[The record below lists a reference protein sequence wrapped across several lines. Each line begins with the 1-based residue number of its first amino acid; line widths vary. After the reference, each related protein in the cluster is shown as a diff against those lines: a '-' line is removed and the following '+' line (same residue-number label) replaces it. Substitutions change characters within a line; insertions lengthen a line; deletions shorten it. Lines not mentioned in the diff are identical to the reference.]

1 MAIKFPTRT
10 NRGITLLEVLI
21 SIGILAI
28 GLIGTL
34 SLIPA
39 GGSYLRKAQIEGRAA
54 SLIPNAFNTMQNAG
68 LFGENAI
75 DWTSHDSNHN
85 EAEPDLWGYPSNPAD
100 VAIKNPS
107 GATIVSWHVRDD
119 PPWISGSAADPSSE
133 IIVTASRIGAPPGE
147 PPKEFKTESDE
158 NGDWHTPLLSTS
170 FSISDPPNQEEE
182 RMKITNIGPS
192 YDDISPNEY
201 FDRWTI
207 TLTKGGGNLSV
218 QLPKKD
224 GSYYPAREDDAL
236 EQLSPTQYR
245 YKHYKKRRK
254 WGYFEGT
261 SQLDFSLPSYESFLH
276 RKNDLLND
284 AEELGLSSGYDQN
297 HCRIFGEVWRYDTG
311 IRSGEYEEWQ
321 QYANEITDGPD
332 QPKDGD
338 SYFTTDD
345 ATATWVGASAEME
358 GAIDYYQFTVL
369 RGQTFKVAWP
379 ENNTINNSLS
389 DRYLHAGDI
398 PNLQVN
404 RPVQI
409 FWNDLPL
416 PGANYVQNETDFVLC
431 SAPGTGIVKLRVEL
445 RPLLPAGDPD
455 EATVNPWRKNGE
467 QFNEVYWR
475 GGIPRTSL
483 NLNDSV
489 SPFLPLGNG
498 TSFNYR
504 LDLTVF
510 GSTQVALIDPLMAAK
525 IQEFAGINHPALYK
539 AAEFQQFTD
548 VSTIQVPFTLRR
560 LNWKIVSDQRS
571 TTNISSVATGL
582 CRPEDVV
589 VVKET
594 EDELEAPEP
603 WFEEQPLSDCH
614 RAPVYKRYDNGWDYC
629 DDCQRQCTF
638 GQFPMARETDDRL
651 SWMLTVQPER
661 GGSIQN
667 NWKAGNYFD
676 VAVVVFHNRIFPTE
690 GFTQVEGEYAFD
702 SLWNENTGT
711 IRIEIDR
718 SQGIDGDDIRKMFAA
733 GNWVMVAPKKADELQ
748 KIDWLKIQNAEF
760 TRSASQTIVEIIPAS
775 EPNTNTDLTPVSP
788 TTPNLVTLVYQGVV
802 AVSRRS
808 VRITE

>member
-54 SLIPNAFNTMQNAG
+54 SLIPNAFNTMQNSG

-75 DWTSHDSNHN
+75 DWTSHDSNHS
-85 EAEPDLWGYPSNPAD
+85 EAEPDLWGYPSHPAGVD
-100 VAIKNPS
+100 TQNPS
-107 GATIVSWHVRDD
+107 EAEIQSWYVRDD

-158 NGDWHTPLLSTS
+158 NGNWHTPLLSTS

-207 TLTKGGGNLSV
+207 TLTKGGGNLLV

-245 YKHYKKRRK
+245 YKHYKKRRN
-254 WGYFEGT
+254 WGCFRGT
-261 SQLDFSLPSYESFLH
+261 AEMDFSLPSYKSFLH
-276 RKNDLLND
+276 SKNDLLKD
-284 AEELGLSSGYDQN
+284 AEALGLSSGYDQN
-297 HCRIFGEVWRYDTG
+297 HCRISGAVWRYDTG
-311 IRSGEYEEWQ
+311 LRDGDYEEWV
-321 QYANEITDGPD
+321 QYANEITDGPI
-332 QPKDGD
+332 QSKIGNN
-338 SYFTTDD
+338 YFTTNNVGTSW
-345 ATATWVGASAEME
+345 ATGPTESVG
-358 GAIDYYQFTVL
+358 GAVDYYQFTVL

-398 PNLQVN
+398 PTLEVN

-445 RPLLPAGDPD
+445 RPLLAVGDPD

-467 QFNEVYWR
+467 QFNEVYWK
-475 GGIPRTSL
+475 GGILRTSL
-483 NLNDSV
+483 NLNDGV
-489 SPFLPLGNG
+489 GFVGNG

-504 LDLTVF
+504 LDLTVY

-603 WFEEQPLSDCH
+603 WFEEQPLSECH

-638 GQFPMARETDDRL
+638 DKFPMARETDDRL

-711 IRIEIDR
+711 IRIQIDR